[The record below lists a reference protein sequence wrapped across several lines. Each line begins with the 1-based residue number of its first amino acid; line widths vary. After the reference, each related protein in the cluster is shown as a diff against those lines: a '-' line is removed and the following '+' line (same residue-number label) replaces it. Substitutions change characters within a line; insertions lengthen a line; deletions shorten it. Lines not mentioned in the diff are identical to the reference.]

1 MPSASWGK
9 WVPARTIV
17 ALVLLFVA
25 VIALGGCDSPSD
37 RRSEGSA
44 PATQQSQ
51 PTGPSK
57 KVAQAAPDTSITV
70 VPVDVE
76 FTHFASPSGNI
87 ACVIT
92 SSGDSELVARGVRC
106 DIDERDWL
114 PPPRPADCELDYGHG
129 VVLGVGE
136 AAELLCAGDTTMGRD
151 SEPLAY
157 GDAITAGPLRCES
170 AQSGITCR
178 DVESGHGFS
187 ISREAYQLF

>member
-1 MPSASWGK
+1 MPWGK
-9 WVPARTIV
+9 RVPARTINPL
-17 ALVLLFVA
+17 ALLFVA
-25 VIALGGCDSPSD
+25 VIALAGCDSTAE
-37 RRSEGSA
+37 RRSEGPT
-44 PATQQSQ
+44 PATEQSQ
-51 PTGPSK
+51 PTGPNK
-57 KVAQAAPDTSITV
+57 QPAQAAPDTSIPV

-92 SSGDSELVARGVRC
+92 SSGDSELVTRGVRC
-106 DIDERDWL
+106 DIDERDWS

-136 AAELLCAGDTTMGRD
+136 AAQFLCAGDTTIGRD

-157 GDAITAGPLRCES
+157 GDAITAGPIRCES